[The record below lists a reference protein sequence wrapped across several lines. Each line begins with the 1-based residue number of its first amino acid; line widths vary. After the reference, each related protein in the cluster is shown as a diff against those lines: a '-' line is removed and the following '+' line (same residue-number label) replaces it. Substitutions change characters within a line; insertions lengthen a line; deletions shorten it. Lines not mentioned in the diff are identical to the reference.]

1 MSAIVVTL
9 KSIGKD
15 VPNCN
20 YISDK
25 VLTVMPSLVIFT
37 AVFSFHAFKSKALS
51 SWWLIHSS
59 TFLACRNEIQ

>member
-9 KSIGKD
+9 KSIRKD

-25 VLTVMPSLVIFT
+25 VLTVMPSIF
-37 AVFSFHAFKSKALS
+37 FSQYH
-51 SWWLIHSS
+51 IV
-59 TFLACRNEIQ
+59 